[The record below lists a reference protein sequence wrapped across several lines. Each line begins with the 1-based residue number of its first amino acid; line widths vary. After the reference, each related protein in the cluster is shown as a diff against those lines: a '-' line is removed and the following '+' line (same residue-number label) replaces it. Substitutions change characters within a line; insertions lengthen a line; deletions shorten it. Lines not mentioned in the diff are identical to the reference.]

1 MPRTSGPQRL
11 PARSAILSTLLGA
24 HPAQA
29 SSAGILAIA
38 TELGIGESAVRVALT
53 RMVAGGDLDR
63 TDGIY
68 RLTDRLSERQ
78 RRQDESIRPA
88 VRPWNG
94 RWRLAVI
101 SVPSDDAAIRNAT
114 RTALAGM
121 RFGELREGVWTR
133 PANLDVALDDPAVA
147 ERVTMFDAEPDEP
160 ADELAE
166 RLFAPTAWAD
176 EARRLVTAL
185 DRGADLRDRFEVAAR
200 VVRHIMRDPLLPDE
214 LCPGPWPGVL
224 IRERYQGFRVEFA
237 EHVGRVLGR
246 ESHYT
251 FDSHDQNM

>member
-1 MPRTSGPQRL
+1 MPRPSGPQRL

-53 RMVAGGDLDR
+53 RMVAAGDLDR

-68 RLTDRLSERQ
+68 RLSNRLSERQ

-101 SVPSDDAAIRNAT
+101 SVPSDDAATRSAT
-114 RTALAGM
+114 RTALTGL
-121 RFGELREGVWTR
+121 RFGELREGVWMR
-133 PANLDVALDDPAVA
+133 PTNLEVTLDDPVVA
-147 ERVTMFDAEPDEP
+147 ERVTMFDAEPEQP

-166 RLFAPTAWAD
+166 RLFAPTVWAD
-176 EARRLVTAL
+176 EAHQLVAAL
-185 DRGADLRDRFEVAAR
+185 DRGADLRDRFETAAR

-214 LCPGPWPGVL
+214 LCPQPWPGVM
-224 IRERYQGFRVEFA
+224 IRERYEGFRAEFA
-237 EHVGRVLGR
+237 VHVGRVLG
-246 ESHYT
+246 EG
-251 FDSHDQNM
+251 

>member
-1 MPRTSGPQRL
+1 MPRPSGPQRL

-53 RMVAGGDLDR
+53 RMVAAGDLDR

-68 RLTDRLSERQ
+68 RLSNRLSERQ

-101 SVPSDDAAIRNAT
+101 SVPSDDAATRSAT
-114 RTALAGM
+114 RTALTGL
-121 RFGELREGVWTR
+121 RFGELREGVWIR
-133 PANLDVALDDPAVA
+133 PANLEVTVDDPLVA
-147 ERVTMFDAEPDEP
+147 ARVSMFDAEPDEP
-160 ADELAE
+160 ATELAE
-166 RLFAPTAWAD
+166 RLFAQSAWAD
-176 EARRLVTAL
+176 EAHELIAL
-185 DRGADLRDRFEVAAR
+185 LDGGVDLRDRFEVAAR

-214 LCPGPWPGVL
+214 LCPDPWPGAL
-224 IRERYQGFRVEFA
+224 IRKRYEDFRAEFA

-246 ESHYT
+246 
-251 FDSHDQNM
+251 DMN

>member
-1 MPRTSGPQRL
+1 MPRPSGPQRL

-53 RMVAGGDLDR
+53 RMVAAGDLDR
-63 TDGIY
+63 ADGIY
-68 RLTDRLSERQ
+68 RLSGRLSERQ

-94 RWRLAVI
+94 HWWLAVI
-101 SVPSDDAAIRNAT
+101 SVPSDDAPTRNAT
-114 RTALAGM
+114 RTALTGL
-121 RFGELREGVWTR
+121 RFGELREGVWMR
-133 PANLDVALDDPAVA
+133 PTNLEVTLDDPVVA
-147 ERVTMFDAEPDEP
+147 ERVSMFNAEPEEP

-176 EARRLVTAL
+176 EARQLVAAL
-185 DRGADLRDRFEVAAR
+185 DRGVDMQDRFEVAAR
-200 VVRHIMRDPLLPDE
+200 VVRHIMGDPLLPDE
-214 LCPGPWPGVL
+214 LCPKPWPGAL
-224 IRERYQGFRVEFA
+224 IRERYESFRAEFA

-246 ESHYT
+246 
-251 FDSHDQNM
+251 DMN